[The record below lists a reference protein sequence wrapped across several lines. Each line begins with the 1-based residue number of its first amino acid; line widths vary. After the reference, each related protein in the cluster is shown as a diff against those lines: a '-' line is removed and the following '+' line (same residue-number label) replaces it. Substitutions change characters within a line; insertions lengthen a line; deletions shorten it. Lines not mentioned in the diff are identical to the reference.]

1 LEVKNKQFAVIGI
14 GRFGESLIKELTR
27 LGYEVLAI
35 DVDENRINE
44 AVGIVTHAIQADS
57 MDENTLKAIG
67 IRNFDVVIVAI
78 GDNIQ
83 SNILTS
89 IILKEMGV
97 RTIVAKAQNALHG
110 KVLEKI
116 GVDHVIYPER
126 DMAIKLARSLVSHN
140 FLEQINLSS
149 TYSIIELFTPH
160 IFINKNLTELDLR
173 KKMRISILA
182 IRRGEDIIVAPS
194 PDEKVL
200 PGDILVVLGNNAD
213 LEAIS
218 KLD

>member
-1 LEVKNKQFAVIGI
+1 MKNKQFAVIGI

-97 RTIVAKAQNALHG
+97 RTVVAKAQNALHG

>member
-1 LEVKNKQFAVIGI
+1 VKNKQFAVIGI

-97 RTIVAKAQNALHG
+97 RTVVAKAQNALHG

>member
-97 RTIVAKAQNALHG
+97 RTVVAKAQNALHG